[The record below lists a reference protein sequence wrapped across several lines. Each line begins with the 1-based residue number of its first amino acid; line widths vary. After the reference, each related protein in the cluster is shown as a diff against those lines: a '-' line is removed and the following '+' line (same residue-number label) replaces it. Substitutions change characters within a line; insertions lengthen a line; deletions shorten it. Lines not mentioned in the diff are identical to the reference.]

1 MRTMIKG
8 KLIPINTPVKLTGK
22 TKEFGFNGNEY
33 GYVSGYSA
41 PHYVVRIGNREFYF
55 NKSHFKTI

>member
-8 KLIPINTPVKLTGK
+8 KLVPINTPVKLTSRA
-22 TKEFGFNGNEY
+22 KEFGFKGNEY
-33 GYVSGYSA
+33 GYVVGYSA
-41 PHYVVRIGNREFYF
+41 PHYVLRIGAKEYYF